1 MGLHPLIAN
10 GLMHVQACLE
20 HAHRMRV
27 LQRRA
32 AALVHRHGPGSRYQ
46 HAKQPLEPQEGSN
59 LTSVV
64 LASAGVAP
72 FLHVPGGVCG
82 CPGDA
87 AGVAPFLHVLP
98 DDAGG
103 CPGDALGVAPFLHVP
118 DDAGGCGSF
127 QSGVA
132 NGPNSAVRS
141 PCAQGEEA

>member
-1 MGLHPLIAN
+1 
-10 GLMHVQACLE
+10 
-20 HAHRMRV
+20 MRV
-27 LQRRA
+27 LQRQA
-32 AALVHRHGPGSRYQ
+32 ATLAHRHGPGSRYQ
-46 HAKQPLEPQEGSN
+46 HAKQPLEPQEGSD

-72 FLHVPGGVCG
+72 FLHVPGGVGG

-87 AGVAPFLHVLP
+87 AGVAPFLHVP

-103 CPGDALGVAPFLHVP
+103 G
-118 DDAGGCGSF
+118 GSF